1 MSNQYMEA
9 FKNSLLII
17 LLSVSLT
24 GQGCKAP
31 SAKPNVLQT
40 DTAWREPTWGEAA
53 EGLQC
58 RLRPDR
64 RIWRLGEKPSFKA
77 DMRNRGRRI
86 FAFLPFHQLQ
96 LCRIQ
101 FDDKRYQW
109 PSPFMIDSPV
119 WPLAPGSQFNDIAIT
134 LHEQF
139 KINLSAGRHIVRAV
153 FSLEG
158 IEVVS
163 NPVGIEILPRG

>member
-1 MSNQYMEA
+1 MES

-17 LLSVSLT
+17 LLSVFLA
-24 GQGCKAP
+24 GQGCRTPSP
-31 SAKPNVLQT
+31 SARPVVLQT
-40 DTAWREPTWGEAA
+40 DTAWLEPTWGEAA

-64 RIWRLGEKPSFKA
+64 RTWRIGERPSFKA
-77 DMRNRGRRI
+77 DIRNRGKRI

-96 LCRIQ
+96 LCRVQ
-101 FDDKRYQW
+101 FDDKWYQW

-119 WPLAPGSQFNDIAIT
+119 WPLAPGAQFNDIAIT
-134 LHEQF
+134 LHERF
-139 KINLSAGRHIVRAV
+139 KINLVPGRHIVRVV
-153 FSLEG
+153 FPLEG

-163 NPVGIEILPRG
+163 NPVGIEILPAG

>member
-1 MSNQYMEA
+1 MEA
-9 FKNSLLII
+9 FKNCLLII
-17 LLSVSLT
+17 PLSVFLT
-24 GQGCKAP
+24 GQGCRTLPP
-31 SAKPNVLQT
+31 SVKPVVSQA

-64 RIWRLGEKPSFKA
+64 RIWMACERPSFKA
-77 DMRNRGRRI
+77 DIRNQGRRI
-86 FAFLPFHQLQ
+86 FAFLPFHQLE

-101 FDDKRYQW
+101 FDDKWHPW

-119 WPLAPGSQFNDIAIT
+119 WPLSPGAQFNDISIT
-134 LHEQF
+134 LHERF
-139 KINLSAGRHIVRAV
+139 KINLTPGRHIVRVV

-158 IEVVS
+158 IDFVS
-163 NPVGIEILPRG
+163 NPVGIEILPPG

>member
-1 MSNQYMEA
+1 MRA
-9 FKNSLLII
+9 FGNNLLII
-17 LLSVSLT
+17 LLSVFLT
-24 GQGCKAP
+24 GQGCKTP
-31 SAKPNVLQT
+31 SAKPVVLQR
-40 DTAWREPTWGEAA
+40 DAWREPSWGEAA

-58 RLRPDR
+58 RLRPDK
-64 RIWRLGEKPSFKA
+64 RIWRAGERPSFKA
-77 DMRNRGRRI
+77 DIRNRGRRI
-86 FAFLPFHQLQ
+86 FAFLPSHQLE

-101 FDDKRYQW
+101 FDDKWYQW

-119 WPLAPGSQFNDIAIT
+119 WPLGTGAQFNDIAIT
-134 LHEQF
+134 LHERF
-139 KINLSAGRHIVRAV
+139 KINLTPRKHIVRVV